1 MIARKEFSPGP
12 TDRDPAARAT
22 ASAVMRLMRI
32 LHWEERP
39 GDSEIVR
46 QALEAERRTCW
57 ILAVSEH
64 AAFERALDTHDFDV
78 IVLGGRPGGLAPDSL
93 IPLARAKQPLVPVVI
108 FTSGRSEELA
118 VEAFHAGAADY
129 VSKNRSLDLAPAL
142 ARAVSSARK
151 PPARRESRETART
164 S

>member
-1 MIARKEFSPGP
+1 MTAHRESSALP
-12 TDRDPAARAT
+12 TDRDPAARA
-22 ASAVMRLMRI
+22 SAVTRLMRI

-46 QALEAERRTCW
+46 QALQAEGHTCW
-57 ILAVSEH
+57 ILAVSEP
-64 AAFERALDTHDFDV
+64 AAFERALETHDFDV

-93 IPLARAKQPLVPVVI
+93 IPLARAKRPLVPVVL

-118 VEAFHAGAADY
+118 VEAFHAGATDY
-129 VSKNRSLDLAPAL
+129 VSRNRSLDLVPAL
-142 ARAVSSARK
+142 ARAVAYARK
-151 PPARRESRETART
+151 PPARQESRDTART